1 MTRLIG
7 ILLILISA
15 FITPLHAADAKRDKL
30 LILLPKLNAA
40 YDRIFAEIFTGIR
53 TNDGVITYSYSLSK
67 NSQPD
72 DIQKEIDDKKI
83 DAIIALG
90 HSSYNIA
97 NKFRTQLPVIH
108 GGMIMTPNGHSGI
121 SLVASPVQFFAHLR
135 NIAPNVKRVFTVYN
149 EKNSG
154 WLIRIAEQ
162 EALKSNIELQALEA
176 SDIRGAARHFKTI
189 LAEASGATDAIWLLF
204 DKVVPDQTIL
214 PLALDAAWKKNI
226 VLFSNNPAYTKRGA
240 LFSLFPDNEKM
251 GYSLAELS
259 IQQINSNTPLVL
271 PLSSLKV
278 SVNERTAS
286 HLGLHYSSGQR
297 ASFDII
303 YPLR

>member
-1 MTRLIG
+1 MTRFVG
-7 ILLILISA
+7 TLLLLLFGLLS
-15 FITPLHAADAKRDKL
+15 PVHASDGGRDNL
-30 LILLPKLNAA
+30 LILLPKLSAA
-40 YDRIFAEIFTGIR
+40 YDRIFAEILTGI
-53 TNDGVITYSYSLSK
+53 TAHDGVTAHTYTLT
-67 NSQPD
+67 NASQKE
-72 DIQKEIDDKKI
+72 DIQKEIDAKQI
-83 DAIIALG
+83 DAVIALG
-90 HSSYNIA
+90 HTSYNIA
-97 NKFRTQLPVIH
+97 KKFHNQLPVIH

-121 SLVASPVQFFAHLR
+121 SLVGSPVQFFAHLK
-135 NIAPNVKRVFTVYN
+135 NIAPNVKRIFTVYN

-162 EALKSNIELQALEA
+162 EALKLNIELQALEA
-176 SDIRGAARHFKTI
+176 SDIRGAARQFKTI
-189 LAEASGATDAIWLLF
+189 LSEAGDATDAIWLLF
-204 DKVVPDQTIL
+204 DKVVPHQTIL

-226 VLFSNNPAYTKRGA
+226 VLFSNNPAHTKRGA
-240 LFSLFPDNEKM
+240 LFSLFPDHEKM

-271 PLSSLKV
+271 PLSNLKV